1 MATMIHELEGWRRY
15 GVVFGGGVA
24 AAFICTAAVPF
35 LVAST
40 GTIGPTALGA
50 QSPATAVAATV
61 VVFGVATVMAGFVGK
76 YVNAAVGL
84 FVLGAG
90 LWALRLRS
98 ATAVDM
104 VFAGG
109 SVTLGAV
116 ETALWGLMVLGATW
130 VVFRIGGPLADVSPA
145 DPGVTLP
152 WWKKHGL
159 HGAACG
165 VLVVPVVWL
174 VARSPLQGQTLMAAV
189 FGGMAVGTVGRLIA
203 PHVQPLLLFASP
215 CFFGAAATLM
225 AGMVVKGSLADA
237 YVANDL
243 PLLILPMPIDYAAG
257 SLMGVSMGLGW
268 AKGFLHHQQ

>member
-1 MATMIHELEGWRRY
+1 MSTMIHELEGWRRY

-40 GTIGPTALGA
+40 GTIGPTALQS

-61 VVFGVATVMAGFVGK
+61 VVFGVAAVMAGFVGK

-109 SVTLGAV
+109 SVTLVAV
-116 ETALWGLMVLGATW
+116 ETALWGFMVLGATW
-130 VVFRIGGPLADVSPA
+130 LVFRIGGPLSDITPA
-145 DPGVTLP
+145 DPGLTLP
-152 WWKKHGL
+152 WWKKHG
-159 HGAACG
+159 
-165 VLVVPVVWL
+165 
-174 VARSPLQGQTLMAAV
+174 
-189 FGGMAVGTVGRLIA
+189 
-203 PHVQPLLLFASP
+203 
-215 CFFGAAATLM
+215 
-225 AGMVVKGSLADA
+225 DA
-237 YVANDL
+237 NNNS
-243 PLLILPMPIDYAAG
+243 G
-257 SLMGVSMGLGW
+257 
-268 AKGFLHHQQ
+268 

>member
-1 MATMIHELEGWRRY
+1 MAHELEGWRRY
-15 GVVFGGGVA
+15 GIVFGGGVA

-40 GTIGPTALGA
+40 GSIGPTALQA
-50 QSPATAVAATV
+50 QSPVTALAAMV
-61 VVFGVATVMAGFVGK
+61 VVFGVAAVLAGFVGK

-98 ATAVDM
+98 ATALALI
-104 VFAGG
+104 FAEG
-109 SVTLGAV
+109 SVTLVAV

-130 VVFRIGGPLADVSPA
+130 VVFRIGGPLTDISPVK
-145 DPGVTLP
+145 PGTTLP

-165 VLVVPVVWL
+165 ALMVPVVWL

-189 FGGMAVGTVGRLIA
+189 SGGMAAGLAGRLIA

-215 CFFGAAATLM
+215 CFFGAAATLI

-243 PLLILPMPIDYAAG
+243 PLLILPIPIDYAAG

-268 AKGFLHHQQ
+268 AKGFLHHEQ

>member
-1 MATMIHELEGWRRY
+1 MIQELEGWRRY
-15 GVVFGGGVA
+15 GIVFGGGVA
-24 AAFICTAAVPF
+24 TAFICTAAVPF

-40 GTIGPTALGA
+40 GTIGPTALQA
-50 QSPATAVAATV
+50 QSPASALVAML
-61 VVFGVATVMAGFVGK
+61 VVFGIAAVMAGFVGK

-104 VFAGG
+104 IFAEG
-109 SVTLGAV
+109 SVTLVAV
-116 ETALWGLMVLGATW
+116 ETALWGFMVLGATW
-130 VVFRIGGPLADVSPA
+130 LVFRIGGPLSDITPA
-145 DPGVTLP
+145 DPGIRLP
-152 WWKKHGL
+152 WWKKYGL

-165 VLVVPVVWL
+165 VLMVPVIWL
-174 VARSPLQGQTLMAAV
+174 VARSPLQGQTLMAGV
-189 FGGMAVGTVGRLIA
+189 CGGMAAGLVGRLVA
-203 PHVQPLLLFASP
+203 PHTQPLLLFASP
-215 CFFGAAATLM
+215 CFFGAAATLI

-237 YVANDL
+237 YVASDL

-268 AKGFLHHQQ
+268 AKGFLHHEQ

>member
-1 MATMIHELEGWRRY
+1 MAAMTHELEGWRRY
-15 GVVFGGGVA
+15 GIVFGGGVA
-24 AAFICTAAVPF
+24 AAFLCTAAVPF

-40 GTIGPTALGA
+40 GTTGPTALQA
-50 QSPATAVAATV
+50 QSPMTALIATV
-61 VVFGVATVMAGFVGK
+61 FVFGVTAVLAGFVGK

-98 ATAVDM
+98 ATAIDM
-104 VFAGG
+104 IFAEG
-109 SVTLGAV
+109 SVTLVAV
-116 ETALWGLMVLGATW
+116 EIAMWGLLVLGATW
-130 VVFRIGGPLADVSPA
+130 IVFRIGGPLSDIDPA
-145 DPGVTLP
+145 EPGVSVP

-189 FGGMAVGTVGRLIA
+189 CGGMAVGLVGRLIA

-215 CFFGAAATLM
+215 CFFGAAATLI

-237 YVANDL
+237 YIASDL

-268 AKGFLHHQQ
+268 AKGFLHHEQ

>member
-1 MATMIHELEGWRRY
+1 MIQELEGWRRY
-15 GVVFGGGVA
+15 GIVIGGGVA

-35 LVAST
+35 LAASM
-40 GTIGPTALGA
+40 GTIGPTALQA
-50 QSPATAVAATV
+50 QSPAAAMTAMV
-61 VVFGVATVMAGFVGK
+61 VVFGVAAVMAGFVGK

-104 VFAGG
+104 VFAEG
-109 SVTLGAV
+109 SVTLVAV

-130 VVFRIGGPLADVSPA
+130 AVFRIGGPLADISPV

-159 HGAACG
+159 HGVACG
-165 VLVVPVVWL
+165 ALVVPVVWL

-189 FGGMAVGTVGRLIA
+189 SGGMAVGLVGRLVA

-215 CFFGAAATLM
+215 CFFGAAATLI
-225 AGMVVKGSLADA
+225 AGMFVTGSLADA

-243 PLLILPMPIDYAAG
+243 PVLLLPMPIDYAAG

-268 AKGFLHHQQ
+268 AKGFLHHEQ